1 MNTSSRCDPFVQLT
15 MDGHAVQIVK
25 RTPADKDGGAEP
37 VWEHEVNFDVVDQYK
52 IEVKIFHQSIVGSDI
67 LLG

>member
-1 MNTSSRCDPFVQLT
+1 

-25 RTPADKDGGAEP
+25 RAPPVDKDGGAKP
-37 VWEHEVNFDVVDQYK
+37 VWEHEVTFDVVDQCK
-52 IEVKIFHQSIVGSDI
+52 MEVKIFHQSIVGSDI